1 MDEFIKKSKVIEL
14 VMQYCP
20 DDDGSCSKAG
30 NDLRELLDEIEA
42 IAPEFAAGK
51 AERARGEWKISDVTD
66 YRGRRTGEKA
76 IVCDCGFYK
85 TLPYNNFYLPR
96 FCESCGAEMK

>member
-1 MDEFIKKSKVIEL
+1 MDEFIKKSKAIEL

-42 IAPEFAAGK
+42 INPENVK
-51 AERARGEWKISDVTD
+51 PLKNGEWIEGYNETTD
-66 YRGRRTGEKA
+66 KRVSRCSKCGYEKNR
-76 IVCDCGFYK
+76 FRK
-85 TLPYNNFYLPR
+85 PPY
-96 FCESCGAEMK
+96 CENCGAEMK